1 MKTFMKKILIALTF
15 IGSMFAADVPK
26 GPPATKLVS
35 AEIKAKF
42 WKANAIYISQSTK
55 LQQAEAEVKQA
66 QAEAQSFCGDK
77 YNLDLD
83 SQGDLTCVEKPAEK
97 PAEKTEKK

>member
-1 MKTFMKKILIALTF
+1 MKKFLIALMF
-15 IGSMFAADVPK
+15 MFGSSFAAEAPK
-26 GPPATKLVS
+26 PPATKPVS

-42 WKANAIYISQSTK
+42 WKANAIFVSQSAKT
-55 LQQAEAEVKQA
+55 QQAEANVKQA

-83 SQGDLTCVEKPAEK
+83 SDGDLICTEKPAEK
-97 PAEKTEKK
+97 SEKK